1 MPINFTVVPVE
12 DAEGGGSAAAA
23 SGAKADRT
31 VPTVVVEDGEAQ
43 PAQDSGTSDRWSC
56 CCSASVRDR
65 GFKVS
70 ATVVADTDYND
81 FFPWLEPV
89 ERACVCLRVCSH
101 ARIFNS
107 IISPHIAKILT
118 VRSKFFIL

>member
-43 PAQDSGTSDRWSC
+43 PAQDSGTSGG
-56 CCSASVRDR
+56 AAAAPLLF
-65 GFKVS
+65 GI
-70 ATVVADTDYND
+70 AD
-81 FFPWLEPV
+81 
-89 ERACVCLRVCSH
+89 
-101 ARIFNS
+101 
-107 IISPHIAKILT
+107 
-118 VRSKFFIL
+118 SKFQLQLLQTQTTMTFLHG